1 MAAEGWAEAEEE
13 EAEKEDA
20 AGRMRRCNGRTNT
33 YVCFLRGLF
42 VGCRA

>member
-13 EAEKEDA
+13 EVEEEEA
-20 AGRMRRCNGRTNT
+20 AGRMRRCNGRTT
-33 YVCFLRGLF
+33 TSVFLFRGLF